1 LIERL
6 WRLVK
11 SEVLNARCID
21 TFKQFQKVIDKFP
34 AEAHPTH
41 LGRMTSLIIENIQQ
55 FDNMTLIMAT

>member
-21 TFKQFQKVIDKFP
+21 TFKQYQEVIDKFLT
-34 AEAHPTH
+34 ETH
-41 LGRMTSLIIENIQQ
+41 TTHIGKMTSLITENIQK
-55 FDNMTLIMAT
+55 FDDIKMIVAT